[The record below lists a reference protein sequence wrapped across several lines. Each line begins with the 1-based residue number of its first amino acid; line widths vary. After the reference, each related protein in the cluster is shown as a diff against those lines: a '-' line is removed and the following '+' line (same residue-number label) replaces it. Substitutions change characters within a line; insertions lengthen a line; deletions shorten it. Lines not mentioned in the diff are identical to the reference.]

1 MAELTLYRLHLQKP
15 LFYSAGAPTELDSIT
30 LFRDDE
36 LVVDDE
42 AQGPKLAT
50 PLPLPIFAGGVVLI
64 PFQTG
69 EPDSCVLP
77 AQDYVFCQWS
87 EDGFLSVE
95 EGLESFVRQVWW
107 EQRACEG
114 PWILRTIREEKGL
127 VFQALRAMKEQGS

>member
-1 MAELTLYRLHLQKP
+1 MAEITLYRLHLQKP
-15 LFYSAGAPTELDSIT
+15 LFYAAGAPTELDSIR
-30 LFRDDE
+30 LFGDDE

-50 PLPLPIFAGGVVLI
+50 PLPEPLFAGGMVLM
-64 PFQTG
+64 PFRTG
-69 EPDSCVLP
+69 EPNSYVLP

-87 EDGFLSVE
+87 QDDFLSVE

-114 PWILRTIREEKGL
+114 PWILRSIREEKGL
-127 VFQALRAMKEQGS
+127 VFQGLRAMKEQGS

>member
-15 LFYSAGAPTELDSIT
+15 LIYSASASTDMDSIK
-30 LFRDDE
+30 LFGDDE
-36 LVVDDE
+36 LVVDNE

-50 PLPLPIFAGGVVLI
+50 PLPEPVFAGGVVLI
-64 PFQTG
+64 PFRTG

-77 AQDYVFCQWS
+77 AQDYVFCQWGQ
-87 EDGFLSVE
+87 DDFLSIE

-107 EQRACEG
+107 EQRACVG

-127 VFQALRAMKEQGS
+127 VFQGLRAMKEQGS